1 MTTNLAGRAYA
12 LTVLTPVMPGHDALL
27 RQCLAKLNR
36 GAASPLASLPATHF
50 ARWVVFDRPAHTG
63 APLQSN
69 AQGSPHL
76 LFDSCLDG
84 DRDEYLEAMRTGMS
98 AVADAIWEHCVGY
111 PGSGDA
117 QAFATYFR
125 RHHVDAS
132 LFLAA
137 YPAATVQD
145 VRASLDLRQRLV
157 DFAVSTQEFAPP
169 ALLDAYREAFPEG
182 ADRGPA
188 TTPGS

>member
-27 RQCLAKLNR
+27 RQCLATLNR

-50 ARWVVFDRPAHTG
+50 ARWVVFERPAHTG
-63 APLQSN
+63 APLRSN
-69 AQGSPHL
+69 AQGSTHL

-98 AVADAIWEHCVGY
+98 ADVDAIWTHCVGY

-117 QAFATYFR
+117 QEFAAYFR
-125 RHHVDAS
+125 RHQVDAR

-137 YPAATVQD
+137 YPVASVQE
-145 VRASLDLRQRLV
+145 VRSSLELRQRLI
-157 DFAVSTQEFAPP
+157 DFAVATQGFDAP
-169 ALLDAYREAFPEG
+169 ALLAAYREAFTDG
-182 ADRGPA
+182 
-188 TTPGS
+188 TKQVQQ